1 MCSGHRGRLKSSS
14 RRAPCCSRPRDDLG
28 CMSGGVRVAS
38 CLLVWL
44 PAGVMACSSPTI
56 PSRMRNTISAIKI
69 LEQSQKCLK
78 NLLQHY
84 AWCFHA
90 ALGTGAL
97 CSQHNLHR
105 YFGLC
110 GSLQWPGTC
119 PNIGLMAAALG
130 SSAGPSLVSRGSG
143 FGLGPG
149 FMH

>member
-28 CMSGGVRVAS
+28 CMSGGVRVS
-38 CLLVWL
+38 PCLLVWL
-44 PAGVMACSSPTI
+44 PAGVTACSSPTI

-84 AWCFHA
+84 ARCSLFPAQPASLFW
-90 ALGTGAL
+90 ALWQFAVAGYVPK
-97 CSQHNLHR
+97 R
-105 YFGLC
+105 RVD
-110 GSLQWPGTC
+110 GS
-119 PNIGLMAAALG
+119 G
-130 SSAGPSLVSRGSG
+130 SEILSAGPSLVPRGSG